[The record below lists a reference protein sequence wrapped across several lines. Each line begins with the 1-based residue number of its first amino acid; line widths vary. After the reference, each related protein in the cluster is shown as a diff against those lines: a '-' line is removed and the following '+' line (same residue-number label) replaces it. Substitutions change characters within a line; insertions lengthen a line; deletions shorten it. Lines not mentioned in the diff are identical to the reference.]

1 MERNSHGAM
10 TANGTARTSPV
21 TIADQLDVQVEQALR
36 ATRADFAR
44 ARNAAAEWTPT
55 NEV

>member
-1 MERNSHGAM
+1 MEQNSHGAM
-10 TANGTARTSPV
+10 TANGTVRTSPV

-36 ATRADFAR
+36 ATRADFER

-55 NEV
+55 NET